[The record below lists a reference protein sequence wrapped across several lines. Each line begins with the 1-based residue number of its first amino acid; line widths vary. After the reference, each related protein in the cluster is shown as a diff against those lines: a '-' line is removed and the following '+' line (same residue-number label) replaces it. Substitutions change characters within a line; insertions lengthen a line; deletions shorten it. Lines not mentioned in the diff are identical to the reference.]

1 MSRNATPTSS
11 SSPRLRAGSASW
23 SGGDWPGS
31 SAGPQR
37 RTTWHG
43 CRTGPRAGITTDKGT
58 PHRRTTVKRPTMG
71 TAVWRPPGPTT
82 GGPKR
87 ILSPG
92 AWDAYLF
99 PEIPK
104 SALVYPDDERREIQM
119 TASGENLDVH
129 EFGSECSEA
138 SALAELSDVEIV
150 ITGFEELTALS
161 DAELSALV
169 QGKEAGAFSIA
180 SFLAPGGGWGGSEVP
195 ARRAIPIAARNGLT
209 VTSLKRSSGS
219 PGSDHHVSQ
228 RSAFAVDISN
238 GTSPTSGMLR
248 TARQIAAAMGY
259 SWPSNGYL
267 QTPRTHLGHR
277 AQLIYNSSVVPNHH
291 NHVHFGVKKY

>member
-1 MSRNATPTSS
+1 M
-11 SSPRLRAGSASW
+11 G
-23 SGGDWPGS
+23 
-31 SAGPQR
+31 
-37 RTTWHG
+37 
-43 CRTGPRAGITTDKGT
+43 
-58 PHRRTTVKRPTMG
+58 HRRVAPSRTDDGRPQENLEPWSLG
-71 TAVWRPPGPTT
+71 RVPFPG
-82 GGPKR
+82 
-87 ILSPG
+87 
-92 AWDAYLF
+92 
-99 PEIPK
+99 IPK

-119 TASGENLDVH
+119 AASGENLDVH

-248 TARQIAAAMGY
+248 TAKQIAAAMGY

-267 QTPRTHLGHR
+267 QTPRTRLGYR